1 MRSPAPI
8 RSFARSSQ
16 SEGSNAM
23 FKPHGLRAMAA
34 CLLFAVATDGAL
46 AQPLEFDLDGDGRVN
61 RTEFI
66 KGRDARFERLD
77 VNGDRMISL
86 ADFPEATRSQSL
98 KELMGRMFAMADMDR
113 DGEVTRNEVG
123 LSGTPLFNEADKDHN
138 DVIEGQELTFL
149 NTQLR
154 R

>member
-1 MRSPAPI
+1 MKPSAP
-8 RSFARSSQ
+8 SLFARFSK

-23 FKPHGLRAMAA
+23 SRPLGLRAIAA
-34 CLLFAVATDGAL
+34 CLLFAVAADGAM

-61 RTEFI
+61 RTEFV

-86 ADFPEATRSQSL
+86 ADFPEATRTQSL
-98 KELMGRMFAMADMDR
+98 KDLMGRMFVMADMDR

-138 DVIEGQELTFL
+138 DVIEGQELTSL
-149 NTQLR
+149 NTLLSR
-154 R
+154 

>member
-1 MRSPAPI
+1 MIA
-8 RSFARSSQ
+8 
-16 SEGSNAM
+16 
-23 FKPHGLRAMAA
+23 GLVF
-34 CLLFAVATDGAL
+34 LVGTEKIL

-61 RTEFI
+61 RTEFV

-98 KELMGRMFAMADMDR
+98 KDLVGRLFAAADMDR
-113 DGEVTRNEVG
+113 DGEVTRSEVG
-123 LSGTPLFNEADKDHN
+123 LSGTPLFNEADADHN
-138 DVIEGQELTFL
+138 DVVEGEELTFL